1 MTPKLRI
8 LVVDEDKRLGESL
21 ISFLRKK
28 GYEARAIQDSETALR
43 ELAPRPPHLVLLSL
57 EMPAIS
63 GVPLFARIR
72 ELHPGIGV
80 IAVTAE
86 PSVAS
91 AIKAMKQDA
100 IEYLIKPFSHEILL
114 ESVNRAV
121 RARGLLRDL
130 DERLRMAIG
139 QRMREL
145 RRAQGLTLKQLGNR
159 ANLSVSLIS
168 QIELGKTAA
177 SISTLYKIVTALGV
191 TFSMF
196 FGKMR
201 LQ

>member
-8 LVVDEDKRLGESL
+8 LIIDEDKRLGESL
-21 ISFLRKK
+21 VSFSRAK
-28 GYEARAIQDSETALR
+28 GYEAKTIQESEMALR
-43 ELAPRPPHLVLLSL
+43 ALARRPPHLVLLSL

-72 ELHPGIGV
+72 EIHPGIGI
-80 IAVTAE
+80 IAVTGE

-91 AIKAMKQDA
+91 AIEAMKQGA
-100 IEYLIKPFSHEILL
+100 LEYLIKPFSHEILL

-168 QIELGKTAA
+168 QIELGKSAA
-177 SISTLYKIVTALGV
+177 SVSTLYKILTGLGV
-191 TFSMF
+191 TFSTF
-196 FGKMR
+196 FEKMR